1 MKRARLGFTIIEI
14 TLFMAITALLFAGI
28 AAGTSNSIER
38 QRYYDTVQNFA
49 EFLRSVYSQV
59 SNPQSLGEG
68 RSDKAIYGKL
78 ITFGEKYEVD
88 ESGMEKL
95 HDGDGVQWIYVYD
108 VVGNADV
115 KESGSVQ
122 TALVEVDANVVRVT
136 ETDGGTIKRIATVGM
151 SEAYAPKWGMS
162 IENVAPN
169 FSTEDRGLENNAEEV
184 LFKGSI
190 LIVRHPRSGTINTL
204 VTPAVVEV
212 NEMVYEYNTNGSGD
226 YENLL
231 KKYLEDN
238 TEASEA
244 EREKRFVNRQVDFC
258 VNQFGARVYSD
269 NRWDIRLVN
278 NARNASGVEVIGL
291 DAKNVVNGVQ
301 MGNKCRFSDTD
312 TEE

>member
-1 MKRARLGFTIIEI
+1 MKRFKLGFTIIEI

-59 SNPQSLGEG
+59 SNPQSMGEG
-68 RSDKAIYGKL
+68 RSDIAIYGKL
-78 ITFGEKYEVD
+78 ITFGEMYGTNEEGTEKIHEGD
-88 ESGMEKL
+88 ET
-95 HDGDGVQWIYVYD
+95 QWIYVYD

-115 KESGSVQ
+115 HESGSVQ
-122 TALVEVDANVVRVT
+122 KALLEVGANVVRATEVT
-136 ETDGGTIKRIATVGM
+136 GNIVKRIAAVGM
-151 SEAYAPKWGMS
+151 SEAYAPRWGMS
-162 IENVAPN
+162 IENVGPN
-169 FSTEDRGLENNAEEV
+169 YSTDDRKIDLNMEKA

-204 VTPAVVEV
+204 VSPAVVEV
-212 NEMVYEYNTNGSGD
+212 NKTVYEDNQSGNFAGYN
-226 YENLL
+226 ELL
-231 KKYLEDN
+231 AKYLVDG
-238 TEASEA
+238 A
-244 EREKRFVNRQVDFC
+244 ENRFTNQQVDFC

-291 DAKNVVNGVQ
+291 DAKRIENGVQ
-301 MGNKCRFSDTD
+301 MGNKCRFSNTD
-312 TEE
+312 VED

>member
-1 MKRARLGFTIIEI
+1 MKRFKLGFTIIEI

-88 ESGMEKL
+88 ESGMGKL

-108 VVGNADV
+108 VVGDADV

-122 TALVEVDANVVRVT
+122 KALLEVGANVVQVT
-136 ETDGGTIKRIATVGM
+136 EKSGNTIKRIAAVGM

-162 IENVAPN
+162 IENIAPN
-169 FSTEDRGLENNAEEV
+169 FSTENNAEEV

-212 NEMVYEYNTNGSGD
+212 NEMVYEYNTNGRGD

-238 TEASEA
+238 REASEA

-269 NRWDIRLVN
+269 NRWDIRIVN

-301 MGNKCRFSDTD
+301 MGNKCRFSDED

>member
-14 TLFMAITALLFAGI
+14 TLFMAITALLFAGL

-95 HDGDGVQWIYVYD
+95 HDGDGVQWMYVYD

-122 TALVEVDANVVRVT
+122 SALVEVDANVVRAT
-136 ETDGGTIKRIATVGM
+136 ETEGGTIKHIAAVGM

-162 IENVAPN
+162 I
-169 FSTEDRGLENNAEEV
+169 
-184 LFKGSI
+184 
-190 LIVRHPRSGTINTL
+190 
-204 VTPAVVEV
+204 
-212 NEMVYEYNTNGSGD
+212 
-226 YENLL
+226 
-231 KKYLEDN
+231 
-238 TEASEA
+238 
-244 EREKRFVNRQVDFC
+244 
-258 VNQFGARVYSD
+258 
-269 NRWDIRLVN
+269 
-278 NARNASGVEVIGL
+278 
-291 DAKNVVNGVQ
+291 
-301 MGNKCRFSDTD
+301 
-312 TEE
+312 